1 MPRVGDSRAVTM
13 VEREGRRVAAL
24 VHDPAVSDDES
35 LVRAV
40 AAAAGCSWR
49 TSACRQTAVF
59 TARGGTGLRARIVAA
74 TQDERR
80 RIERDLHDGTQ
91 QRLVSIAMTLGLA
104 DAKVATDAE
113 AARRLIA
120 EARDGLS
127 SALQELRELS
137 QGIHPGILT
146 ERGLGQ
152 AVDELVLRMHLPV
165 QVDVR
170 LSERLPTPVETA
182 AYYVISEALTNI
194 AKHAGASSAQVT
206 VGLEGGR
213 AVIAIS
219 DDGRGGATPAADPD
233 CGGLPIA
240 SRRSG
245 AGSGS
250 TARSE
255 RVRHQGRGPMRVVV
269 ADDSVLLRE
278 GLVRLLTEAGFEVAG
293 QAGDAEE
300 LMAAVGAERPDVAI
314 VDIRMPPTHT
324 DEGLRARELR
334 VRYPTMGVLVLSQYV
349 RPSYAVELLQDGAER
364 VGYLLKDRVSDVG
377 QLTESPPG
385 GGGRDGARSVGR
397 RAARGPTPR
406 RVRTRL
412 GAHRTRAGGPR
423 LMAEGRSNR
432 AVAERL
438 FITEHTVEKH
448 VQNIFSKLEIPAT
461 TTITVVY
468 LLSLPSSTPT
478 SRSDILRVSG
488 WFRCSGCPT
497 ITTLIIHRT
506 RRRDELPVD
515 RTDQIRRLRGHPH
528 AALRR
533 PPRHRPLPRP
543 LRRDVCGDDGRD
555 ALFGMPLRALQG
567 ALLGPASV
575 GIPEL
580 RAGMATAMTVAM
592 VIWMRFRRHR
602 RAPRPRWRRR
612 WSSRRWRSSRCCGR
626 ASSRAACWSGWATS

>member
-1 MPRVGDSRAVTM
+1 
-13 VEREGRRVAAL
+13 
-24 VHDPAVSDDES
+24 
-35 LVRAV
+35 
-40 AAAAGCSWR
+40 
-49 TSACRQTAVF
+49 
-59 TARGGTGLRARIVAA
+59 
-74 TQDERR
+74 
-80 RIERDLHDGTQ
+80 
-91 QRLVSIAMTLGLA
+91 MTLGLA

-152 AVDELVLRMHLPV
+152 AVDELALRMHLPV

-194 AKHAGASSAQVT
+194 AKHAAREQCPGHGRTGRRAGGDRDFRRRARRRGRRPRIRTAGAC
-206 VGLEGGR
+206 R
-213 AVIAIS
+213 
-219 DDGRGGATPAADPD
+219 
-233 CGGLPIA
+233 
-240 SRRSG
+240 SRRG
-245 AGSGS
+245 ARGPVR
-250 TARSE
+250 ARQPA
-255 RVRHQGRGPMRVVV
+255 RKGYGHQGRDPMRVVV

-324 DEGLRARELR
+324 DEGLRAARELR

-377 QLTESPPG
+377 QLTESLRRVAEG
-385 GGGRDGARSVGR
+385 GTVLDPSVVAQLVGR
-397 RAARGPTPR
+397 PR
-406 RVRTRL
+406 RRQDPL
-412 GAHRTRAGGPR
+412 GELTEREREVLA

-461 TTITVVY
+461 T
-468 LLSLPSSTPT
+468 
-478 SRSDILRVSG
+478 
-488 WFRCSGCPT
+488 
-497 ITTLIIHRT
+497 
-506 RRRDELPVD
+506 
-515 RTDQIRRLRGHPH
+515 
-528 AALRR
+528 
-533 PPRHRPLPRP
+533 
-543 LRRDVCGDDGRD
+543 DD
-555 ALFGMPLRALQG
+555 
-567 ALLGPASV
+567 
-575 GIPEL
+575 
-580 RAGMATAMTVAM
+580 
-592 VIWMRFRRHR
+592 HR
-602 RAPRPRWRRR
+602 RVLAVLTFLN
-612 WSSRRWRSSRCCGR
+612 SD
-626 ASSRAACWSGWATS
+626 